1 MAPVVTGQV
10 TCIVPAFNEGARI
23 GAVLRALSGHPL
35 IDRIIVVD
43 DGSTDETL
51 SVVRTVAGVEV
62 MAQKANGGKTRA
74 LSLGLARATTPFV
87 LLVDAD
93 LEGLSA
99 AALSALISPVLV
111 GHADLA
117 ISLRG
122 NAPGLWHRI
131 GLDYISGER
140 IFRRDLVAGRLAE
153 LDRLPRF
160 GFEVWLN
167 AIIVD
172 EELRIAVVPW
182 PGVASPTKGRKYG
195 LWSGLSSDIGMIAD
209 LVQSAGPLT
218 LASQIRTMRR
228 LRIRV

>member
-1 MAPVVTGQV
+1 MTGLV
-10 TCIVPAFNEGARI
+10 TCVVPAFNEGARI
-23 GAVLRALSGHPL
+23 GAVLRVLSSHPL

-51 SVVRTVAGVEV
+51 SVARTFATVEV
-62 MAQKANGGKTRA
+62 VALRTNSGKTRA
-74 LSLGLARATTPFV
+74 VAIGLARAATPFV

-99 AALSALISPVLV
+99 PALTALIRPVL
-111 GHADLA
+111 GGSADLA

-153 LDRLPRF
+153 LGRLPRF

-167 AIIVD
+167 AIIVGRA
-172 EELRIAVVPW
+172 LRIAVVDW
-182 PGVASPTKGRKYG
+182 PDVASPTKGSKHG
-195 LWSGLSSDIGMIAD
+195 FWSGLSADMRMIAD
-209 LVQSAGPLT
+209 LLRSAGPLR
-218 LASQIRTMRR
+218 LAAQIRSMRR
-228 LRIRV
+228 LRVGV